1 MSAKK
6 VFTHTGELLSK
17 FLLEIKENN
26 KNNEALDNVL
36 VDILSVNT
44 TVHELY
50 WNIKHVNREE
60 VLAFLKKETTK
71 EIENLK
77 ITDGNR
83 EIQILEATQLLWD
96 SVAFLDAKSEGQFQ
110 AIAESH
116 SNRFAEIYKK
126 IGKLNRSYIRGIN
139 NLLDIIS
146 KLQYKKLDYFIG
158 DAIDKS
164 MVYYKFTGSELRAA
178 NGIKTNQLFHQML
191 RVQEIAAAG
200 GAAGDYVLGKKVY
213 LGGIKDAQFNEVVV
227 TQNMTAEGN
236 ITIADGFELI
246 GTALK
251 SRYGDVA
258 EYYSSDKIYSP
269 GTLVQLDLDNST
281 EVTQYLGKDDS
292 IQIGIVSENPGFI
305 LNEGIIN
312 EDPNIIHLPIVLT
325 GKSPVKVFGD
335 VRKGDALFPL
345 TGTSQVGCCIAIQY
359 NRRLK
364 YQNDFGVNQ
373 IGIALESSIPS
384 IGNYEDINLVMA
396 KIN

>member
-17 FLLEIKENN
+17 FLLEIKETN

-60 VLAFLKKETTK
+60 VITFLKKETVK

-96 SVAFLDAKSEGQFQ
+96 SLEFLDAKSEGQFQ
-110 AIAESH
+110 AILESH

-126 IGKLNRSYIRGIN
+126 IGKLNRTYIRGIN

-178 NGIKTNQLFHQML
+178 NGIKTNQLFYQML
-191 RVQEIAAAG
+191 RVQETATPG
-200 GAAGDYVLGKKVY
+200 GAAGDYTLGKKVY
-213 LGGIKDAQFNEVVV
+213 LGGIKDAQFNEVVI
-227 TQNMTAEGN
+227 TQNMLTEGN
-236 ITIADGFELI
+236 ITIADGYELI

-251 SRYGDVA
+251 SRYADVA
-258 EYYSSDKIYSP
+258 EYYSTDKIYSP
-269 GTLVQLDLDNST
+269 GTLLQLDLDNSN
-281 EVTQYLGKDDS
+281 EATQYLGKEDS
-292 IQIGIVSENPGFI
+292 VVVGIVSENPGFI
-305 LNEGIIN
+305 LNEQIIDEN
-312 EDPNIIHLPIVLT
+312 PKIIHLPIVLT
-325 GKSPVKVFGD
+325 GKSPVKVYGD
-335 VRKGDALFPL
+335 VRKGDVLFPL
-345 TGTSQVGCCIAIQY
+345 TGTSQVGSCIAIPY
-359 NRRLK
+359 NRKHK
-364 YQNDFGVNQ
+364 YQNEYGVDP

-384 IGNYEDINLVMA
+384 IGDFENINLVMA